1 MSPTDPTQGANPAA
15 LLSVRGLGKTYGGL
29 VALHNVSFDV
39 GAGQIVGIMG
49 ANGAGK
55 TTLFSLI
62 AGNTHPTA
70 GQIHFEGQPIV
81 GLRADQICRRGVART
96 FQIVK
101 PFPMLT
107 VLENLRTAA
116 MFGKAQ
122 IHDRDAAD
130 AASRTVLQ
138 EVGLAPMEQQLAS
151 TLTLSGQ
158 KRLEIARAVA
168 TGARLIMLDEVMAGL
183 TPTEVA
189 QMLQTL
195 RHLQAT
201 RGFTLLVIE
210 HVMRALM
217 ELCGHIVVLH
227 HGELIA
233 QGKPAEIAEN
243 PDVLSVYFGEHV

>member
-1 MSPTDPTQGANPAA
+1 MSDPRPGGGDTAVP

-39 GAGQIVGIMG
+39 GEGQIVGVMG

-62 AGNTHPTA
+62 AGNVRPTA
-70 GQIHFEGQPIV
+70 GQIHFEGEPIV

-116 MFGKAQ
+116 MFGKAC
-122 IHDRDAAD
+122 ILDMDEAD
-130 AASRTVLQ
+130 AASRLVLQ
-138 EVGLAPMEQQLAS
+138 EVGLAPMADHLAS

-217 ELCGHIVVLH
+217 ALCGHIVVLH

-233 QGKPAEIAEN
+233 QGKPDEIASN
-243 PDVLSVYFGEHV
+243 PAVLSVYFGAPA

>member
-1 MSPTDPTQGANPAA
+1 
-15 LLSVRGLGKTYGGL
+15 
-29 VALHNVSFDV
+29 
-39 GAGQIVGIMG
+39 
-49 ANGAGK
+49 
-55 TTLFSLI
+55 
-62 AGNTHPTA
+62 
-70 GQIHFEGQPIV
+70 
-81 GLRADQICRRGVART
+81 
-96 FQIVK
+96 
-101 PFPMLT
+101 MLT

-116 MFGKAQ
+116 MFGKAR
-122 IHDRDAAD
+122 IHDPHEAD
-130 AASRTVLQ
+130 AVSRSVLR
-138 EVGLAPMEQQLAS
+138 EVGLAPMEHQLAA

-168 TGARLIMLDEVMAGL
+168 TGAGLIMLDEVMAGL

-195 RHLQAT
+195 RRLQST

-233 QGKPAEIAEN
+233 QGTPTEIADN
-243 PDVLSVYFGEHV
+243 PQVLSVYFGDQK

>member
-1 MSPTDPTQGANPAA
+1 MSDPRPTGGDTAVP

-39 GAGQIVGIMG
+39 GEGQIVGVMG

-62 AGNTHPTA
+62 AGNARPTA
-70 GQIHFEGQPIV
+70 GQIHFEGKPIV

-116 MFGKAQ
+116 MFGKAR
-122 IHDRDAAD
+122 ILDMDEAD
-130 AASRTVLQ
+130 AASRLVLQ
-138 EVGLAPMEQQLAS
+138 EVGLAPMADHLAS

-217 ELCGHIVVLH
+217 ALCGHIVVLH

-233 QGKPAEIAEN
+233 QGKPEEIASN
-243 PDVLSVYFGEHV
+243 PAVLSVYFGAPA